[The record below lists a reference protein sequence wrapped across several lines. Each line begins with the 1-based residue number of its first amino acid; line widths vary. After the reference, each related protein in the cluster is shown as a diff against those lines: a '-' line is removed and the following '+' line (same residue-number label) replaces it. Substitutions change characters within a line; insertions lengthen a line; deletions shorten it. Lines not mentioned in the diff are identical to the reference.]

1 MYFLVYFIFCVNII
15 IEKKNCFYRFVYA
28 IHGID
33 DRYSVPLF
41 HVILSERGDQWLMA
55 HYTISS
61 FLPCPAL

>member
-1 MYFLVYFIFCVNII
+1 MHVNAFPRSQLFTIF
-15 IEKKNCFYRFVYA
+15 CFYRFAYA

-55 HYTISS
+55 HYTIPS